1 LNSVTDGGNG
11 GAGARGEI
19 WVVEYEA
26 DPNTVTGGV
35 GYGIMAG

>member
-19 WVVEYEA
+19 WVISYGYMPQRA
-26 DPNTVTGGV
+26 YGQMV
-35 GYGIMAG
+35 G